1 LIGENAQRPGREW
14 NGLID
19 GFEAMEGRGPG
30 GGTPVDARVALA
42 STDPL
47 ALDILTTNIMGFD
60 PSQIM
65 YLTAMVE
72 ASMGQSYLD
81 KIEVLGTPLEQ
92 CQYHFKPHDKLV
104 EPYGLEI

>member
-1 LIGENAQRPGREW
+1 
-14 NGLID
+14 
-19 GFEAMEGRGPG
+19 MEGRGPG